1 MRSTLLRLAVV
12 NDWSLIGEKT
22 FTPDDFNEVIGSF
35 SLAVGDDTLWIR
47 VTQLNPDPNSPWSY
61 GILGWRS
68 SQGYELGSTKAYGQ
82 TESEIFRLGVGRSPS
97 DRTGSIT
104 FEPRAFNLGWIKEG
118 WPWSLRFE
126 AASGTTAGGGQTI
139 GAVANSFVD
148 NSDNG
153 LSLVRVD
160 FG

>member
-1 MRSTLLRLAVV
+1 MS
-12 NDWSLIGEKT
+12 DWSLIGEKT

-35 SLAVGDDTLWIR
+35 SLASGDDTLWIR
-47 VTQLNPDPNSPWSY
+47 ITQLNEGPDSPWSY

-97 DRTGSIT
+97 DRNGSIT
-104 FEPRAFNLGWIKEG
+104 FEPRAFNLGWIREG
-118 WPWSLRFE
+118 WPWQLRFE
-126 AASGTTAGGGQTI
+126 AASGSTTGGGQTV
-139 GAVANSFVD
+139 GAVVNSFVD
-148 NSDNG
+148 TSDNG